1 MIDIREVCK
10 VFLSFIY
17 KEQVLPTEIIKTIDE
32 NHMKNDRK
40 YSIKWDIRAIL
51 NIIKYRDA
59 FVANQKMSTAKVQTE
74 IANKRSLLSVSNCN
88 PKVYNWMV
96 DNNRGI
102 SNSLDFCND
111 FFHDVNTDPGT
122 EAFCATLKELIK
134 KFKAENMETYIQQ
147 IETIM
152 NKGNQTKTIEHKEIK
167 RDKSS
172 LDDLI
177 VAYCF
182 SNYEHDSVYPTL
194 SQQDAFIKAA
204 EKLGGIKV
212 NTLKQARDCFDGN
225 YKDIPYDK
233 PEKRKKIGRRVGY
246 KAPLSPVYQKIKDEY
261 DQKSKDEVVA
271 KVREIL
277 A

>member
-10 VFLSFIY
+10 VFLDFIY
-17 KEQVLPTEIIKTIDE
+17 NEQVLPVEIIKIIDQ
-32 NHMKNDRK
+32 NHMTSDRR

-51 NIIKYRDA
+51 NIIRHRDT
-59 FVANQKMSTAKVQTE
+59 FVENQKMSTSKVQTE
-74 IANKRSLLSVSNCN
+74 IANKKHLLSVSNCD
-88 PKVYNWMV
+88 PKVYNWMT
-96 DNNRGI
+96 DNNREI
-102 SNSLDFCND
+102 TYALNFCND
-111 FFHDVNTDPGT
+111 FFHDVNTDAGI
-122 EAFCATLKELIK
+122 ELFCTNLKELIE
-134 KFKAENMETYIQQ
+134 KFKGNNSEAYSRK
-147 IETIM
+147 IEKII
-152 NKGNQTKTIEHKEIK
+152 KGNQIEPPQPRETKK
-167 RDKSS
+167 DKSS

-225 YKDIPYDK
+225 YRDIPYDK
-233 PEKRKKIGRRVGY
+233 PEERKKIGRRIGY
-246 KAPLSPVYQKIKDEY
+246 KAPLSPIYQKIKDEY
-261 DQKSKDEVVA
+261 DQKSKEEVVS